1 MGNIQKKNMKQR
13 YVSLLTN
20 GGFKAFFGDEN
31 NKEVVRMLIN
41 ILLPEH
47 RKVVEIDYM
56 PTEHQGPVIGC
67 SKEFHYDFMCR
78 DVTGEVVIVE
88 MQRYRESDWF
98 KRCVSYAGRAYDRQN
113 RSGMDYDVPPVFL
126 IGLMGVDI
134 DHPDK
139 EFWKDRY
146 VSEYTFREKS
156 CGDLLDETICII
168 FAELTRFRK
177 GEDECETDLDRV
189 LYLIKNSGKMQSP
202 PKWGEELLCRSILD
216 ACEIDNSRKTNVKNT
231 TRICTTKED
240 VTESSKLPER
250 MALPKDVKPDLPK
263 ARLWLR
269 SRWREISRALESTS
283 KRLSKPQGWKGR
295 RLKHYSLS
303 ARVLQYFSSHS
314 TLLSALI

>member
-1 MGNIQKKNMKQR
+1 MENIQKKNMKQR

-216 ACEIDNSRKTNVKNT
+216 ACEIDNFKKDKRKKYDEDMYDERRRNGELKAAREDGIAEGRQAGLAEGKAVAQVEMARNFKSLGVDIETIVKAT
-231 TRICTTKED
+231 GLERKEI
-240 VTESSKLPER
+240 E
-250 MALPKDVKPDLPK
+250 AL
-263 ARLWLR
+263 
-269 SRWREISRALESTS
+269 
-283 KRLSKPQGWKGR
+283 
-295 RLKHYSLS
+295 
-303 ARVLQYFSSHS
+303 
-314 TLLSALI
+314 